1 MADPESGDLTVELE
15 ITDDRLADDEV
26 PIEQT
31 IRTRRNP
38 HGDLAVLTLR
48 TDEGT
53 RSFLVEIGA
62 FGIRGRHPLVEFG
75 ANGEILNSWP
85 EAVVFH
91 GSNDGSP
98 SPVHRFEIRVPEVSA
113 DTIRGIQMELADNDR
128 SYHTQ
133 WRRLAPPRSHARISS
148 VHAESIALTIT
159 GADRLQCTPSEFS
172 DGSRA
177 LPKTPF
183 RSSNSEP
190 PTVPANPRGI
200 LL

>member
-1 MADPESGDLTVELE
+1 MPIVLPRRIPVTRFDSDATDGTPGWPIAAWTHSVYEELEPLGTMATMADPESGDLTVELE

-98 SPVHRFEIRVPEVSA
+98 AVHRFEIRVPEVSA

-133 WRRLAPPRSHARISS
+133 WRRLAPR
-148 VHAESIALTIT
+148 
-159 GADRLQCTPSEFS
+159 GAMLEFPASTP
-172 DGSRA
+172 
-177 LPKTPF
+177 
-183 RSSNSEP
+183 
-190 PTVPANPRGI
+190 NPSP
-200 LL
+200 